1 VELSEP
7 LELSVV
13 EERVVVEELMDVV
26 LTEVVVVAVVTES
39 VVSVV
44 EVRVSVMVETVV
56 VVVMEVTESVVSVV
70 EVRVSVVLA
79 RRRPST
85 SPGVDASCTP
95 PPQEQHASVAGGAA
109 VPATRDAK
117 VLLRAVQPGPC
128 PPLDVQRRF
137 RL

>member
-1 VELSEP
+1 M
-7 LELSVV
+7 
-13 EERVVVEELMDVV
+13 EERVVVEETVEALMEVPV
-26 LTEVVVVAVVTES
+26 LLSLVPVSPVTE
-39 VVSVV
+39 VSVV
-44 EVRVSVMVETVV
+44 EVRVSVTPLPDDV
-56 VVVMEVTESVVSVV
+56 
-70 EVRVSVVLA
+70 

-95 PPQEQHASVAGGAA
+95 PPQEQHASWAGGAS

-117 VLLRAVQPGPC
+117 VLLPAVHPGPC